1 MCVSHGISSNKHI
14 PFWMICVPI
23 IEIPHGIP
31 AFNNDALY
39 PLEIKHGWPI
49 YRCQLFPLKVPFVY
63 ALGVSSAMFDNN
75 YSTTI
80 PWISHWLHPHY
91 WEFEDSH
98 EILLKTEFFKIKQ
111 YVFVNVFVLMKI
123 MIWKNAW
130 KQLMICFMFFFMF
143 LFTYFM
149 IILWMFLWC
158 FKGCLKKQCVDFLFS
173 LMFVLTF
180 LES

>member
-1 MCVSHGISSNKHI
+1 MLMLIHVPWLLICIVFFPWHIIKQTYSLLNDMC
-14 PFWMICVPI
+14 PI

-91 WEFEDSH
+91 WEFEDSR
-98 EILLKTEFFKIKQ
+98 EIVLKTVFFKIKQ
-111 YVFVNVFVLMKI
+111 YVFVNVFVFLMKI
-123 MIWKNAW
+123 MIWQNAW
-130 KQLMICFMFFFMF
+130 KQLMICFMFFH
-143 LFTYFM
+143 LFVHLFYDYFM
-149 IILWMFLWC
+149 IVFMVF
-158 FKGCLKKQCVDFLFS
+158 
-173 LMFVLTF
+173 
-180 LES
+180 